1 MGPCQRCG
9 RCFPPPTE
17 LDRMMKTG
25 FRHGTEGGRA

>member
-9 RCFPPPTE
+9 RCFPPPTA

-25 FRHGTEGGRA
+25 FRDGLHGGRA